1 MNLNAQGM
9 ETVLNHVNSGLI
21 LINSDGVVEFVNP
34 SGLKLLAEQEE
45 IIGEN
50 IKELW
55 LDDIADEELP
65 VADLLAKL
73 EEEKFENVKERIEI
87 KRAEKKDSTMII
99 FTNEKTEA
107 DLPTKIEILAE
118 AVDNV
123 KNAIY
128 ATNNQGNIIYTN
140 QIFNEK
146 YSYKKEDIL
155 GASSD
160 ILWSDK
166 AEDLAGD
173 KFNGNNKFHHKTSK
187 GRKFPVV
194 IKEKKIDLATESV
207 NLFIVEDLSYKIEF
221 KEKISENIGIDDLT
235 GVLTRRIGLKFLDK
249 YINLADKNS
258 YVLSIIYLDI
268 NDLKFINDEYGVER
282 GDELIIHLSEVLNE
296 LLNDSDE
303 VCRFREDEFLLIL
316 PDYSNAEA
324 EELVVELRDR
334 LDEFNIS
341 QMKPYE
347 ISISVGIAEYQP
359 DDSDNINELIA
370 VAEERMHKD
379 KLKYYSR
386 KKEQEEK

>member
-9 ETVLNHVNSGLI
+9 ETVLNHVKSGLI

-34 SGLKLLAEQEE
+34 CGLELLAEQEE
-45 IIGEN
+45 IIGQN

-55 LDDIADEELP
+55 LEDLAEE
-65 VADLLAKL
+65 VAFDDLLVKL
-73 EEEKFENVKERIEI
+73 EEEKFADVKERIEI
-87 KRAEKKDSTMII
+87 KREQKKDSTMII
-99 FTNEKTEA
+99 FSGERTRANLA
-107 DLPTKIEILAE
+107 TKIEILAE

-128 ATNNQGNIIYTN
+128 ATNEQGNIIYTN
-140 QIFNEK
+140 QIFNKK
-146 YSYKKEDIL
+146 YNYKQEDIL

-166 AEDLAGD
+166 AENLAEHELRGKD
-173 KFNGNNKFHHKTSK
+173 TFYHKTSK
-187 GRKFPVV
+187 GRKFPVA
-194 IKEKKIDLATESV
+194 IKQKEVKVDNELV
-207 NLFIVEDLSYKIEF
+207 NLYIVEDLSYKIEF

-235 GVLTRRIGLKFLDK
+235 GVLTRKIGLKFLDK
-249 YINLADKNS
+249 YINLAEKNS